1 MVCLMEDGGKVMN
14 EGFTI
19 ADLAPLIPVG
29 SAFLGALT
37 GGTIT
42 YGISRSTKNKESK
55 LKSVE
60 SISEL
65 KRLIYIIYNSACK
78 VQCMIEAER
87 EKGDLILI
95 YNKLGEF
102 IEEVEGF
109 FNKFLSGEWSDFYI
123 KAVHISN
130 EVFTK
135 TKQTYFELSSYK
147 GKTEQNESKIREEG
161 IEWFLEETKAMIDK
175 SVESLEGLMEFLED
189 QESKLINEYMK
200 KYIKE

>member
-1 MVCLMEDGGKVMN
+1 MEGGGKVMN
-14 EGFTI
+14 EGFNI

-42 YGISRSTKNKESK
+42 YGISRSTKKKESK

-78 VQCMIEAER
+78 VQSMIEAE
-87 EKGDLILI
+87 EKKGDLTLI

-123 KAVHISN
+123 KAVHVSN
-130 EVFTK
+130 EVFIK
-135 TKQTYFELSSYK
+135 TIQTYFELSGNK
-147 GKTEQNESKIREEG
+147 GKTEQNKSKIHEEG
-161 IEWFLEETKAMIDK
+161 MQWFLEETKAMIDK
-175 SVESLEGLMEFLED
+175 SVESLEGLMKFLED

>member
-1 MVCLMEDGGKVMN
+1 MN